1 MFAGAKEIGFLKQ
14 TDEVSNIYIRNI
26 GQLLLISTGDAVKIK
41 NDINILREN
50 MKIPGMPQTITSVD
64 NSLEKIVEKLSSFN
78 LKKEDNALKC
88 TEQECLF

>member
-1 MFAGAKEIGFLKQ
+1 
-14 TDEVSNIYIRNI
+14 
-26 GQLLLISTGDAVKIK
+26 
-41 NDINILREN
+41 

-88 TEQECLF
+88 TEQECLFWFA